1 MEARMIMAWIT
12 ARLVPI
18 VSGAALVAALFA
30 WDFVRMNRAETRGDD
45 RAIVRVE
52 KNNAKVRSIG
62 AAGARSYG
70 VPVPGSVRDPR
81 YRVEN

>member
-1 MEARMIMAWIT
+1 MIMAWFA

-18 VSGAALVAALFA
+18 GAGLVLVVALVA
-30 WDFVRMNRAETRGDD
+30 WDYARIWKAETRGAD
-45 RAIVRVE
+45 RAIAKVE

-62 AAGARSYG
+62 ESGARSYG
-70 VPVPGSVRDPR
+70 LPVPGSVRDPR